1 MKRTWK
7 RISLFLLAAVLLAG
21 CGTGKP
27 AEDADTTGS
36 AADRSLPVTALA
48 SYSIVYAEEGLNE
61 ALYRELQTLR
71 NTLRER
77 FGATLP
83 VRNDFVRENDS
94 AHAVGEY
101 EILVGETNRPE
112 SRAVCAELHRDRDY
126 IIRLCGKKVV
136 LAGLSHESVLAAVRA
151 FSGLLPPAG
160 AESFFLP
167 EAERFVKGDYAVSEA
182 SLNGTDLGAYTLIYE
197 NRPACR
203 TLAERLG
210 DVIRERT
217 GYLLPTAAAGAAV
230 PAGPCIRIGSIGV
243 LPENLPASP
252 CFYAGA
258 AGGDVLLYGSDI
270 PQLYRAVNR
279 LLEALRTAEG
289 NAALDVRD
297 GAVSCEDTSI
307 RSMSFNLLVHNMTEA
322 RVERVLTMI
331 RKHLP
336 DTLGVQ
342 EASEAWMAALRD
354 GLGTEYASVGV
365 GRDAGGSGEHS
376 AIFYRRALFEVEE
389 SGTRWLTGTPDTVS
403 RVDGSI
409 CNRIFTYAILRRR
422 TDGKRFLCVN
432 THTDHAKDP
441 AVRLAQVQAL
451 TAFLE
456 KYAGVPTVISGDFN
470 EIASEPSVRHLMESG
485 FVTASDVALEADR
498 KPTFRTSVI
507 DYFFLTGNDFLVTRY
522 TVDDSLIDGE
532 APSDH
537 CPILITYD
545 FAG

>member
-160 AESFFLP
+160 AKSFFLP

-203 TLAERLG
+203 TVHPDRLHRCPSG
-210 DVIRERT
+210 EPACIALLLCRRSGRGCASVRERYPAALPCGEPSAGGT
-217 GYLLPTAAAGAAV
+217 EDGGGKCGIGRAGRSGFLRGYLHP
-230 PAGPCIRIGSIGV
+230 
-243 LPENLPASP
+243 
-252 CFYAGA
+252 
-258 AGGDVLLYGSDI
+258 
-270 PQLYRAVNR
+270 
-279 LLEALRTAEG
+279 
-289 NAALDVRD
+289 
-297 GAVSCEDTSI
+297 
-307 RSMSFNLLVHNMTEA
+307 VHE
-322 RVERVLTMI
+322 L
-331 RKHLP
+331 
-336 DTLGVQ
+336 
-342 EASEAWMAALRD
+342 
-354 GLGTEYASVGV
+354 
-365 GRDAGGSGEHS
+365 
-376 AIFYRRALFEVEE
+376 
-389 SGTRWLTGTPDTVS
+389 
-403 RVDGSI
+403 
-409 CNRIFTYAILRRR
+409 
-422 TDGKRFLCVN
+422 
-432 THTDHAKDP
+432 
-441 AVRLAQVQAL
+441 
-451 TAFLE
+451 
-456 KYAGVPTVISGDFN
+456 
-470 EIASEPSVRHLMESG
+470 
-485 FVTASDVALEADR
+485 
-498 KPTFRTSVI
+498 
-507 DYFFLTGNDFLVTRY
+507 
-522 TVDDSLIDGE
+522 
-532 APSDH
+532 
-537 CPILITYD
+537 
-545 FAG
+545 